1 MTFIFALYLGAALLL
16 ALYGAH
22 TILLTLIH
30 WHRRGK
36 AAPSPPLMA
45 TPDVTI
51 QLPIYNEAHVIQ
63 RLIGAVASLDWPR
76 ERLHVQVL
84 DDSDDETTALAAA
97 SAEKWRRAGVDVTV
111 LRRPTREGYKA
122 GALAY
127 GLATAKGEFIAIFD
141 ADFVPSPDFLRRTVP
156 HLLADPGLGFI
167 QTRWGH
173 LNADE
178 SPLTRSQALALDGH
192 FVVEQAARQAAGW
205 FIGFNGTA
213 GIWRRACIADAGG
226 WRHDTLA
233 EDLDLSYR
241 AQLRGWRGRYLGDVV
256 SPAEVPPQLAALKRQ
271 QSRWAQGS
279 IQCLRL
285 LAGPVWRSGRPLALR
300 LAALLHLSGYLVH
313 PLMLILLLTTLPL
326 LWNDASARW
335 PLAYMSLASLG
346 PPLLYAT
353 AQREL
358 YRRGRWLRRYAFLP
372 VLVLVGTG
380 VALSNARAVLH
391 GLRAP
396 GGTFK
401 RTPKFR
407 REGQR
412 GGWLGQRY
420 TLPLEGIVVGEILL
434 ALYALVAIGIA
445 TARAHYWA
453 IPFLALYAA
462 GFGLVAGLALW
473 QARPVRSK
481 RPIPLPPHPQPL
493 FRKRERRVG
502 KNPLPGGERVG

>member
-1 MTFIFALYLGAALLL
+1 VTLIFALYLGAALLL
-16 ALYGAH
+16 ALYGLH
-22 TILLTLIH
+22 TLLLTLIH
-30 WHRRGK
+30 WRYRHET
-36 AAPSPPLMA
+36 PVPPPLTA
-45 TPDVTI
+45 TPDVTV

-63 RLIGAVASLDWPR
+63 RLIDAVASLDWPR
-76 ERLHVQVL
+76 ERLHIQVL
-84 DDSDDETTALAAA
+84 DDSDDETTALAVAG
-97 SAEKWRRAGVDVTV
+97 AEKWQRAGVDIAV
-111 LRRPTREGYKA
+111 LRRPTRAGYKA

-141 ADFVPSPDFLRRTVP
+141 ADFVPSPDFLRRTLP
-156 HLLADPGLGFI
+156 HLLADPRVGFI

-173 LNADE
+173 LNAEE
-178 SPLTRSQALALDGH
+178 SPLTQAQALALDGH

-213 GIWRRACIADAGG
+213 GLWRRACIADAGG

-256 SPAEVPPQLAALKRQ
+256 SPAEIPPQLLALKRQ

-313 PLMLILLLTTLPL
+313 PLMLVLLLTTLPL
-326 LWNDASARW
+326 LWSDAGARW

-358 YRRGRWLRRYAFLP
+358 YPRGRWLRRYAFLP
-372 VLVLVGTG
+372 VLVFIGTG
-380 VALSNARAVLH
+380 VALSNAWAVCR

-420 TLPLEGIVVGEILL
+420 TLPLEGVVVGEILL
-434 ALYALVAIGIA
+434 ALYALAAVGIA
-445 TARAHYWA
+445 AARAHYWA
-453 IPFLALYAA
+453 IPFLALYVG
-462 GFGLVAGLALW
+462 GFGLVAGLSLW
-473 QARPVRSK
+473 QARPAREKKKSDA
-481 RPIPLPPHPQPL
+481 RFASQPL
-493 FRKRERRVG
+493 
-502 KNPLPGGERVG
+502 LTGEKA

>member
-1 MTFIFALYLGAALLL
+1 MTLIFALYLGAALLL
-16 ALYGAH
+16 ALYGMH
-22 TILLTLIH
+22 TLLLTFIR
-30 WHRRGK
+30 WRYRPK
-36 AAPSPPLMA
+36 ATVPPSPTA
-45 TPDVTI
+45 TPDVTV

-63 RLIGAVASLDWPR
+63 RLIDAVASLDWPR
-76 ERLHVQVL
+76 ERLHIQVL
-84 DDSDDETTALAAA
+84 DDSDDETTALAMAG
-97 SAEKWRRAGVDVTV
+97 AEKWQRAGVDIAVV
-111 LRRPTREGYKA
+111 RRPTRAGYKA
-122 GALAY
+122 GALAH
-127 GLATAKGEFIAIFD
+127 GLLTAKGEFIAIFD

-156 HLLADPGLGFI
+156 HLLADPRVGFI

-173 LNADE
+173 LNAEE
-178 SPLTRSQALALDGH
+178 SPLTRAQALALDGH

-213 GIWRRACIADAGG
+213 GIWRRSCIADAGG
-226 WRHDTLA
+226 WRYDTLA

-256 SPAEVPPQLAALKRQ
+256 SPAEVPPQLLALKRQ

-326 LWNDASARW
+326 LWSDAGARW

-358 YRRGRWLRRYAFLP
+358 YPRGRWLRRYAFLP
-372 VLVLVGTG
+372 VLVFIGTG
-380 VALSNARAVLH
+380 VALSNAWAVCR

-420 TLPLEGIVVGEILL
+420 KLPLEGTVAGEILL
-434 ALYALVAIGIA
+434 ALYALAAVGVAA
-445 TARAHYWA
+445 ARAHYWA
-453 IPFLALYAA
+453 IPFLALYVG

-473 QARPVRSK
+473 QARPAREKKRSGA
-481 RPIPLPPHPQPL
+481 PVTSQPL
-493 FRKRERRVG
+493 
-502 KNPLPGGERVG
+502 LSGEKA